1 MLGNCVKLYCVLLVV
16 QLAENTLGVLTK
28 MKAGKSEKTPK
39 GKWQARKEVKKL
51 FNYSGAKRKKRE
63 EGGAEWKHKFFC
75 LAFHDQRRIPTTDVE
90 KDDLLQAGLGEKE
103 IWVNNL
109 EMNAEEF
116 RDLLYFHYPQLC
128 KAGGFRLCKCKPNSR
143 DLEEIEEHLKE
154 CETIQDKKM

>member
-1 MLGNCVKLYCVLLVV
+1 
-16 QLAENTLGVLTK
+16 
-28 MKAGKSEKTPK
+28 MKVGKSEKTPK

-63 EGGAEWKHKFFC
+63 EGGVEWKHKFFC

-128 KAGGFRLCKCKPNSR
+128 TILSFVK
-143 DLEEIEEHLKE
+143 LEDSDCANASPIV
-154 CETIQDKKM
+154 ETWKSFQNFPIHHRKH